1 MRPEVEQD
9 LAHTLLVELLA
20 YQFASPVRWIE
31 TQDVILGEKTTERI
45 VEIGPADTLGGM
57 AKRTLAAKYEAYD
70 AARSV
75 QRQILC
81 YNKDAKDIYYDVDPV
96 EDEPASAPAA
106 SSSVAAPA
114 ASSSTPA
121 PAAAVAAPP
130 PSAGPAAAVAD
141 APVGA
146 VDILRA
152 LVAQKLKKSLQDIP
166 LSKAIKDL
174 VGGKNVLPIVF
185 MGIERL
191 TTHHQANP
199 HCKMKFWEIWGRS
212 SAPRLRSQK
221 THRLMN
227 SVPRCRP
234 LSTVNSVNNRP
245 PSSPEWS
252 LRKCPEASTSQRFA
266 SIWKH
271 GGASAQVDKM
281 VCCSLV

>member
-1 MRPEVEQD
+1 MRPEVEQE

-45 VEIGPADTLGGM
+45 VEIGPADTLGVM
-57 AKRTLAAKYEAYD
+57 AKRTLASKYEAYD

-96 EDEPASAPAA
+96 EEEEAAPAPAA
-106 SSSVAAPA
+106 SAAAPSA
-114 ASSSTPA
+114 GS
-121 PAAAVAAPP
+121 PAAAAPVAAAAPPP

-152 LVAQKLKKSLQDIP
+152 LVAQKLKKGLMDIP

-174 VGGKNVLPIVF
+174 VGGGWTRF
-185 MGIERL
+185 
-191 TTHHQANP
+191 Q
-199 HCKMKFWEIWGRS
+199 F
-212 SAPRLRSQK
+212 
-221 THRLMN
+221 
-227 SVPRCRP
+227 
-234 LSTVNSVNNRP
+234 
-245 PSSPEWS
+245 S
-252 LRKCPEASTSQRFA
+252 LYCIR
-266 SIWKH
+266 
-271 GGASAQVDKM
+271 
-281 VCCSLV
+281 

>member
-1 MRPEVEQD
+1 MRPEVEQE

-45 VEIGPADTLGGM
+45 VEIGPADTLGVM
-57 AKRTLAAKYEAYD
+57 AKRTLASKYEAYD

-96 EDEPASAPAA
+96 EEEEAA
-106 SSSVAAPA
+106 
-114 ASSSTPA
+114 PA
-121 PAAAVAAPP
+121 PAAAAAAPSAGSAAPAAPVAAAAPPP

-152 LVAQKLKKSLQDIP
+152 LVAQKLKKGLMDIP

-174 VGGKNVLPIVF
+174 VGGKRTRV
-185 MGIERL
+185 
-191 TTHHQANP
+191 
-199 HCKMKFWEIWGRS
+199 
-212 SAPRLRSQK
+212 
-221 THRLMN
+221 
-227 SVPRCRP
+227 
-234 LSTVNSVNNRP
+234 
-245 PSSPEWS
+245 
-252 LRKCPEASTSQRFA
+252 
-266 SIWKH
+266 
-271 GGASAQVDKM
+271 
-281 VCCSLV
+281 